1 MTVAERSGPLA
12 HVLAVDISRELAG
25 SYAATL
31 LETVGARI
39 LRFDPQAPDGR
50 TRDARELF
58 HGGERRAVRPPD
70 DDGLL
75 TRAFA
80 AADVLVHDR
89 GVAAVLPGWD
99 DERLRAV
106 NPRLIR
112 ASFPNFPS
120 GSALAGIPADETVV
134 AAYAGIYGDQGGR
147 GAAPVFLSLPIC
159 SYAAAVLG
167 CCGIT
172 AALLARGPEDG
183 GQDVEVSLF
192 SAALAMQAGQAVA
205 GPKIA
210 PMSGGKRLP
219 QGTNPLF
226 RLYRASDGQWFLL
239 ACGNNVF
246 FNKLC
251 VAVDRLD
258 LLEDPRW
265 NDAPWGIAPEHFE
278 EMTGILARH
287 FAAKPVSHWLSVLD
301 AGDLPVAP
309 VLTRS
314 QFLDHPQVVHSRI
327 ALAGDDPHTGAWRR
341 MGAPIDFSGSPAAS
355 SAPVSDP
362 EAVLADLGN
371 RNAAVHPPSAG
382 AKPKRRAAPL
392 DGLTVVSFAM
402 YIAGSAAASLL
413 ADLGARV
420 VKIEPPHG
428 DPFRT
433 IGGGFQAW
441 NRGVR
446 SIGLDLSN
454 GASRGIV
461 DRLVGQADVVIENF
475 RVGMAKKLAVDYETL
490 SKVKPDLVYCSLTGY
505 GDDGPYAE
513 RPAFDPLFQ
522 AQSGLMQAEGGQD
535 RPPIMLRMSVSDHM
549 AGMLAAWGVV
559 TALLHRRRT
568 GLGQRVSTNLLNAI
582 IAAQA
587 AEFFGNAVDQDW
599 LPQIGMSPL
608 RRIFEASDGWLFVS
622 AEDQWPALCR
632 ALDAPGLAEDPRFA
646 GPRSRCAQQELSDLL
661 ESRFRREGVVHWLGT
676 LRAEGV
682 KCARADSIA
691 ADLMSNAEAIE
702 AGVVAVHQSSE
713 LGEVRQPGL
722 SIRFSETPGKLW
734 GAAPSLGQDTDET
747 LGGLGFGTGEIAEL
761 RREKV
766 VV

>member
-12 HVLAVDISRELAG
+12 HVLAVDISRGLVG

-39 LRFDPQAPDGR
+39 LRFDPQATDGR
-50 TRDARELF
+50 TRDAREPF

-89 GVAAVLPGWD
+89 GVAAVVPGWD

-167 CCGIT
+167 CCGVT
-172 AALLARGPEDG
+172 AALFARGPEDG

-265 NDAPWGIAPEHFE
+265 NDAPWGIAPEHFGE
-278 EMTGILARH
+278 LTGILARH

-309 VLTRS
+309 VLTRE
-314 QFLDHPQVVHSRI
+314 PISR
-327 ALAGDDPHTGAWRR
+327 
-341 MGAPIDFSGSPAAS
+341 SPA
-355 SAPVSDP
+355 
-362 EAVLADLGN
+362 G
-371 RNAAVHPPSAG
+371 
-382 AKPKRRAAPL
+382 
-392 DGLTVVSFAM
+392 
-402 YIAGSAAASLL
+402 
-413 ADLGARV
+413 
-420 VKIEPPHG
+420 
-428 DPFRT
+428 
-433 IGGGFQAW
+433 
-441 NRGVR
+441 R
-446 SIGLDLSN
+446 S
-454 GASRGIV
+454 
-461 DRLVGQADVVIENF
+461 
-475 RVGMAKKLAVDYETL
+475 
-490 SKVKPDLVYCSLTGY
+490 
-505 GDDGPYAE
+505 
-513 RPAFDPLFQ
+513 
-522 AQSGLMQAEGGQD
+522 
-535 RPPIMLRMSVSDHM
+535 
-549 AGMLAAWGVV
+549 
-559 TALLHRRRT
+559 
-568 GLGQRVSTNLLNAI
+568 
-582 IAAQA
+582 
-587 AEFFGNAVDQDW
+587 
-599 LPQIGMSPL
+599 
-608 RRIFEASDGWLFVS
+608 
-622 AEDQWPALCR
+622 
-632 ALDAPGLAEDPRFA
+632 
-646 GPRSRCAQQELSDLL
+646 
-661 ESRFRREGVVHWLGT
+661 
-676 LRAEGV
+676 
-682 KCARADSIA
+682 
-691 ADLMSNAEAIE
+691 
-702 AGVVAVHQSSE
+702 
-713 LGEVRQPGL
+713 
-722 SIRFSETPGKLW
+722 
-734 GAAPSLGQDTDET
+734 
-747 LGGLGFGTGEIAEL
+747 
-761 RREKV
+761 
-766 VV
+766 